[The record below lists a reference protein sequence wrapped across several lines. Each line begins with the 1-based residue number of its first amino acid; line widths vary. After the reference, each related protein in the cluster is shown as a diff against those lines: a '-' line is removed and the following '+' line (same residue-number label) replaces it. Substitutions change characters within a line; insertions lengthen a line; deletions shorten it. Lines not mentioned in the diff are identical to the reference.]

1 MNRRA
6 QRLSAA
12 RNSAPQGSD
21 GCELPRKGL
30 RAAGKIDIVHA
41 EVDDPVDPRR
51 RRRVA
56 VNAKI
61 DILEYEARRKRISPA
76 AFEAGRYI
84 DAVLELASGRRT
96 ARDFGQR
103 NPAPFSSFSLQH
115 ALAGRIDAARSAQ
128 ALKDSIAQEVGA
140 SAARVVT
147 LIIGEGLCF
156 REIARRDA
164 FAAGKNREAPPTRK
178 GRDCERAAG
187 KIAQTFRDTLE
198 TLARAWEK
206 NGRP

>member
-6 QRLSAA
+6 QRQSAA
-12 RNSAPQGSD
+12 RVSPSND
-21 GCELPRKGL
+21 VDVRELPRKGL
-30 RAAGKIDIVHA
+30 RAAGKIEIVHA
-41 EVDDPVDPRR
+41 DVDEPEDSRR

-56 VNAKI
+56 VNARI
-61 DILEYEARRKRISPA
+61 DPLEYEFRRKRISIA

-84 DAVLELASGRRT
+84 DAVLERASGQRS

-115 ALAGRIDAARSAQ
+115 ALAARLDAARTAQ
-128 ALKDSIAQEVGA
+128 TLKQAIAQEVGA

-147 LIIGEGLCF
+147 LVIGEGLSF

-164 FAAGKNREAPPTRK
+164 FAAGKNREAQPAGK

-187 KIAQTFRDTLE
+187 KVAQTFRDTLE
-198 TLARAWEK
+198 TLAHVWEK

>member
-6 QRLSAA
+6 QRQSAA
-12 RNSAPQGSD
+12 RYSAPQGND

-30 RAAGKIDIVHA
+30 RAAGKIEVVHA
-41 EVDDPVDPRR
+41 DVDDPEDPRR

-56 VNAKI
+56 INARI
-61 DILEYEARRKRISPA
+61 NILEYEARRKRITA
-76 AFEAGRYI
+76 EAFDAGRYI
-84 DAVLELASGRRT
+84 DAVLERASGRRT
-96 ARDFGQR
+96 GREFGQR
-103 NPAPFSSFSLQH
+103 NPAAFSSFSLQH
-115 ALAGRIDAARSAQ
+115 ALAVRLDAARTAQ
-128 ALKDSIAQEVGA
+128 TLKDAITREVGA

-147 LIIGEGLCF
+147 LVIGEGLSF

-164 FAAGKNREAPPTRK
+164 FAAGKNREARPTGK

-187 KIAQTFRDTLE
+187 KVAQIFRDTLE